1 VYDASVAIHVV
12 AALVGFGVTFSYPV
26 IQLVAERH
34 GPEALGFGLDA
45 ILAIS
50 RWVAVPATLVVGV
63 TGIFQLADGP
73 YSLSDGWLAASLG
86 LYVAVMV
93 VAVVYLAPAYRRA
106 GDAARAGSAADY
118 RAAIRGTK
126 VVGPLVAAAVLAI
139 AVLMEVK
146 PG

>member
-1 VYDASVAIHVV
+1 VYDASVAIHVA

-26 IQLVAERH
+26 IQLVAERR
-34 GPEALGFGLDA
+34 GPEALALGLDA

-73 YSLSDGWLAASLG
+73 YSLSDGWLGASFG
-86 LYVAVMV
+86 LYLAVMV
-93 VAVVYLAPAYRRA
+93 VAIVYLAPAYTRA
-106 GDAARAGSAADY
+106 RDAALAGSADDY
-118 RAAIRGTK
+118 RAAIRGTN